1 MIPESTVSDQP
12 PQLTSEKDAIPEH
25 PEQQEPPI
33 LQPET
38 PYAVEEQ
45 YILDGQAMPPP
56 LLPPRRVTR
65 SSSGIRA
72 FQVNRFLFLKI

>member
-1 MIPESTVSDQP
+1 MRFPNLLLVTNP
-12 PQLTSEKDAIPEH
+12 PQLTLEKDAIPEH

-38 PYAVEEQ
+38 PHAVEEQ

-72 FQVNRFLFLKI
+72 FR